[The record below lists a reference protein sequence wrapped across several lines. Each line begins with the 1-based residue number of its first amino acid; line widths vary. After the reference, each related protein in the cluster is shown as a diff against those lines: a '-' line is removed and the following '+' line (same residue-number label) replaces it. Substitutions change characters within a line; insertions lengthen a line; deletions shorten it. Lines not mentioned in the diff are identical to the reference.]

1 MHTSLRSRYCPLP
14 GSRRRSR
21 VWVAGQ
27 SRKSTPWYGI
37 GLNASK
43 GLNRRCRVLQD
54 PPSRV
59 PRPPKSNGNTTGH
72 GLMRAHSRLCFGS
85 ASPLAPDRPSEPQRV
100 VKASNHGVRNECWRV
115 RRRQDSPPFHPRQQ
129 DQSL

>member
-85 ASPLAPDRPSEPQRV
+85 VSPLAPDRPSEPQRV
-100 VKASNHGVRNECWRV
+100 GLELPRFGGQVRACMTQL
-115 RRRQDSPPFHPRQQ
+115 RQAWAISYLRGDA
-129 DQSL
+129 